1 MCYSR
6 IPHVEGRD
14 TKSRHWV
21 GLLYNFSVL
30 SLGCLRLVVQAGTE
44 LAAVSD
50 RGNLHQVVRLI
61 LGHLCNPLI
70 LNVLIWNTWMASI
83 HRLFQGS
90 HCALYKVWP
99 MSYSVN
105 VHRIS
110 FLIEHF
116 SRTKFYST
124 IPTEGY
130 ISTKR
135 TLLKDCF
142 MNKGIH
148 MAQPWETLSAI
159 PLSRLMLVVS
169 WEIFKHSSYY

>member
-14 TKSRHWV
+14 TKGRYWV

-30 SLGCLRLVVQAGTE
+30 SLSCLRLVVQAGAE
-44 LAAVSD
+44 LAVVSD
-50 RGNLHQVVRLI
+50 RGNPHQVVRLI
-61 LGHLCNPLI
+61 LGYLCNYLT
-70 LNVLIWNTWMASI
+70 LKVLIWNTWMTPI

-116 SRTKFYST
+116 SRTKFYYT
-124 IPTEGY
+124 IPTERD

-135 TLLKDCF
+135 ALLKDCF

-148 MAQPWETLSAI
+148 MAQPWVTLTAI
-159 PLSRLMLVVS
+159 PPSRLMLVVS
-169 WEIFKHSSYY
+169 WEIFKHSSY